1 MPMDDMMEIDRR
13 AETPPFIQLANILK
27 AQIDRGAYLPRD
39 RLPSESELCKRYQ
52 VSPMTVR
59 RCIKALLDQGIVT
72 TIQGSGTYV
81 KAPDLERVTFSME
94 EFYNLFRDKKNTRVR
109 ILETS
114 IIRADEM
121 IANRLSVPSGEWT
134 VLIKRLLVQ
143 DGDPVVHHKEHLL
156 YDPALPIVEA
166 ELEVTS
172 LHGLFVGTGETNLKR
187 AEMTIEAVVLTQEEA
202 DALNT
207 FPARPAFR
215 MEHTFYDF
223 DDRPV
228 SWGRFTCRGD
238 RFRFT
243 ATVGI
248 YNSKSGRS

>member
-1 MPMDDMMEIDRR
+1 MEDIIEIDRR
-13 AETPPFIQLANILK
+13 AETPPFVQLANILK
-27 AQIDRGAYLPRD
+27 AQIDRGVYLTRD

-59 RCIKALLDQGIVT
+59 RCIKTLLDQGIVK

-81 KAPDLERVTFSME
+81 KALDLERVTFSME
-94 EFYNLFRDKKNTRVR
+94 EFYNVFREETKTRVK
-109 ILETS
+109 ILEAS
-114 IIRADEM
+114 IIRADELT
-121 IANRLSVPSGEWT
+121 ANRLSIPPGDRAI
-134 VLIKRLLVQ
+134 LIKRLLIQ
-143 DGDPVVHHKEHLL
+143 DGDPVVHHKAHLI

-172 LHGLFVGTGETNLKR
+172 LHGLFVGNGETNLKR
-187 AEMTIEAVVLTQEEA
+187 AEMTIEAAVLTQEEA
-202 DALNT
+202 DRLNT
-207 FPARPAFR
+207 FPGQPAFR
-215 MEHTFYDF
+215 LEHTFYDF
-223 DDRPV
+223 EDRPV

-248 YNSKSGRS
+248 NKRKSGRS